1 MLTPIERL
9 LFVLLVAICLT
20 AAYTTF
26 KLMADIVMQGQ
37 GQLRLDN
44 LFQRLV
50 VGAVALLNQGRIIR
64 HRRLTSIFHYMV
76 AFGFIFYGLVNVVDV
91 LEAFIPDFT
100 IPGVIGDVYRLTAD
114 IFGFLVLVGVAYM
127 LIRRFIAGDRA
138 LKIRD
143 NVKVDP
149 NARIGIPRDS
159 LVVGGFILLHI
170 GFRLLGQSFHLAEV
184 GSG

>member
-1 MLTPIERL
+1 MLSPIERL

-44 LFQRLV
+44 LFRRMV

-64 HRRLTSIFHYMV
+64 HRRLTSLFHYLV
-76 AFGFIFYGLVNVVDV
+76 AFGFIFYGLVNVIDV
-91 LEAFIPDFT
+91 LEAFIPDLT

-127 LIRRFIAGDRA
+127 LIRRFLVEIGRA
-138 LKIRD
+138 SCRER
-143 NVKVDP
+143 V
-149 NARIGIPRDS
+149 
-159 LVVGGFILLHI
+159 
-170 GFRLLGQSFHLAEV
+170 
-184 GSG
+184 